1 MPARFLSP
9 AMSDQDALSLIVAPL
24 VGVEANIYND
34 LWHAIACQ
42 SLRPGVK
49 LEEIALS
56 EIYGVSRTVIRK
68 VLLIMEQEGVVALP
82 LNRGAYV
89 AIPSPRD
96 ALELCEAVSAMCCYI
111 VGKLADQPDM
121 ISAEQRERLA
131 LHAQAE
137 KEADELQAIRRL
149 HMEHGTLL
157 ALIYGNL
164 FLAGQLERATS
175 RLALALSVYQG
186 VTGNIATVEYTTT
199 LNQLIFAGK
208 KDEALQRVIAGIDRA
223 RKSMRFGATDGSV
236 DLRAILGKAGVP

>member
-9 AMSDQDALSLIVAPL
+9 AMSDQDALSLIVSPL
-24 VGVEANIYND
+24 VGVEASIYND
-34 LWHAIACQ
+34 LWHAIICQ

-49 LEEIALS
+49 LEELALS

-68 VLLIMEQEGVVALP
+68 VLLIMEQEGVVSLP

-96 ALELCEAVSAMCCYI
+96 ALELCEAISAMCTYF
-111 VGKLADQPDM
+111 VGKLADQPHL
-121 ISAEQRERLA
+121 ISEEQRERLA

-137 KEADELQAIRRL
+137 KEANELQALRRL

-164 FLAGQLERATS
+164 VLAAQFERTTS

-186 VTGNIATVEYTTT
+186 VTGNIATAEYTTT
-199 LNQLIFAGK
+199 LNQLIYAGK
-208 KDEALQRVIAGIDRA
+208 KDEAVQIATAAIDRA

-236 DLRAILGKAGVP
+236 DLRAILGKC